1 MRRPSGGAAS
11 AIVVRNSLVEV
22 YHTSFSHLSLYSS
35 KMSSYTDETFDLVDK
50 TAVVIGATGEL
61 GGAIAEGLC
70 RAGADVVVS
79 GRNDDVGRERAEEYR
94 SMSDDGTAVY
104 QSCDTTSKD
113 ALRDLV
119 AYADQEFG
127 RIDVWVNSAGVNS
140 ATPFFEI
147 DEAEWDHIMDVNLKG
162 VFLACQVVG
171 RYLIDQGE
179 GGSVINVSSMAGM
192 TPLSRVFTYSAS
204 KAGLINLSKNLA
216 REWAPHDIRV
226 NCIAPGFFPAEQNRE
241 ILSDER
247 ISDIMGHTPME
258 RFGEP
263 SELVGA
269 TLLLASDAAGSFIT
283 GANIPIDGGYSS
295 MTI

>member
-1 MRRPSGGAAS
+1 
-11 AIVVRNSLVEV
+11 
-22 YHTSFSHLSLYSS
+22 
-35 KMSSYTDETFDLVDK
+35 MSSYTDDHFELDGK

-70 RAGADVVVS
+70 RAGANTVIG
-79 GRNDDVGRERAEEYR
+79 GRNAQAGKKRADEY
-94 SMSDDGTAVY
+94 SAPDEAGDAIF
-104 QSCDTTSKD
+104 QSCDTTS
-113 ALRDLV
+113 REDLQELIEAV
-119 AYADQEFG
+119 DDEFG

-147 DEAEWDHIMDVNLKG
+147 EEEEWDKIMNVNLKG
-162 VFLACQVVG
+162 VFLACQEVG
-171 RYLIDQGE
+171 QYLIEQGE
-179 GGSVINVSSMAGM
+179 GGSIINISSMAGM
-192 TPLSRVFTYSAS
+192 TPLSRVFTYAAS

-226 NCIAPGFFPAEQNRE
+226 NCIAPGFFPAEQNKE

-247 ISDIMGHTPME
+247 IADIMGHTPMD

-263 SELVGA
+263 HELVGT
-269 TLLLASDAAGSFIT
+269 TLLLASETAGSFIT
-283 GANIPIDGGYSS
+283 GTNIPIDGGYSS